1 MSTGDNLFGFDLLQK
16 KSLVQYVAT
25 HGGGGGGGGSI
36 VTLSDVTPGVIYPL
50 QVGHILMTYTGTDGV
65 FQWTNVDMG
74 QVIQSNVDAGF
85 QARQL
90 PFIDSSSPTA
100 LQDLIAQMIAK
111 GTMAS
116 S

>member
-16 KSLVQYVAT
+16 KSLISYVAT
-25 HGGGGGGGGSI
+25 HGGGGGGGSI
-36 VTLSDVTPGVIYPL
+36 ATLSDFTPSVLFPIGV
-50 QVGHILMTYTGTDGV
+50 GDTLMTYTGTDGV
-65 FQWTNVDMG
+65 YQWTNVPIG
-74 QVIQSNVDAGF
+74 TIIQGNVDAAF
-85 QARQL
+85 SAKQL

-100 LQDLIAQMIAK
+100 LQDLIAAMIAK